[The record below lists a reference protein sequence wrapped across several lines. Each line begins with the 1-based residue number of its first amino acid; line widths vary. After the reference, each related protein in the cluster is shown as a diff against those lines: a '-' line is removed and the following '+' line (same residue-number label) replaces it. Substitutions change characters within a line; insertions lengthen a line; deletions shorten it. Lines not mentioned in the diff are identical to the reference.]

1 MPLILA
7 AALAVAPTLPACSWD
22 RPGHNPFMGDV
33 VAAVDRYPD
42 IPAATRARLKARMA
56 ARQYDEI
63 ATIRRDGIEGRA
75 RYAPEI
81 RDMHFGQ
88 GQVCGTVTRARWT
101 PQMQE
106 RGLVYCEDGQ
116 CILVPTVCRNV
127 SRIQRLAPASTAA
140 PTSPG
145 QPPAGGGQAAGGAGD
160 DPAAA
165 MAATLDT
172 APPGAGIQ
180 APTGPGAAAPGSFA
194 AVAGLAAMAA
204 GDAAGHQAGE
214 AAGPPLAGGVLSP
227 GGGDGGVGQGDTGSS
242 SGGWGVADGPWLGP
256 ITGGGGWAAAE
267 PGRGTAAPGA
277 GGAGG
282 AAEAD
287 GPVDVGRLGPGD
299 VRELVPSA
307 PTVLPPGELPLLVA
321 QAVPEP
327 GSAGLLAAGLA
338 GLVAWRRRKLRS

>member
-42 IPAATRARLKARMA
+42 IPAATRAKLKARMA

-63 ATIRRDGIEGRA
+63 ATIRRDSIDGRA

-127 SRIQRLAPASTAA
+127 SRIQRLSP
-140 PTSPG
+140 PT
-145 QPPAGGGQAAGGAGD
+145 
-160 DPAAA
+160 
-165 MAATLDT
+165 
-172 APPGAGIQ
+172 
-180 APTGPGAAAPGSFA
+180 AAAPGHSSI
-194 AVAGLAAMAA
+194 
-204 GDAAGHQAGE
+204 
-214 AAGPPLAGGVLSP
+214 PSP
-227 GGGDGGVGQGDTGSS
+227 SRS
-242 SGGWGVADGPWLGP
+242 L
-256 ITGGGGWAAAE
+256 
-267 PGRGTAAPGA
+267 
-277 GGAGG
+277 
-282 AAEAD
+282 
-287 GPVDVGRLGPGD
+287 PV
-299 VRELVPSA
+299 S
-307 PTVLPPGELPLLVA
+307 
-321 QAVPEP
+321 
-327 GSAGLLAAGLA
+327 
-338 GLVAWRRRKLRS
+338 